1 MPSVVVERHEGVLE
15 IILNRPEILN
25 AVNSETIAALAAAV
39 AEAAEDRAARV
50 VLLRGAGPHFCAGGD
65 ISMFAELIGLA
76 PAERQKALYRIVGT
90 LHPLL
95 IRMRHMPKPVLAV
108 VQGAAA
114 GFGLSLVLAAD
125 LALAAEDAV
134 FTSGYIHLGTS
145 PDGGMTAT
153 LPHIVGIK
161 HAAELMLLGDR
172 FDAQRALALG
182 LVNRVVSADALD
194 EEAAALA
201 ARLAAGPAH
210 AYGRTKGLL
219 QATLGDAFDAQLRRE
234 TESFAACAAT
244 EDFAEGV
251 RAFLEK
257 RRPCS
262 PAKDEGAMTT
272 YRRLWRAI
280 LVAVIGAGALSG
292 CYYDAYTGLWYSY
305 PPYYYPYPYPMAYPY
320 GPGYPNPYPAGQGP
334 NPAPGYP
341 SGPPGSAPVEQTPL
355 PPSS

>member
-1 MPSVVVERHEGVLE
+1 MPSVVVERHEGVFE

-25 AVNSETIAALAAAV
+25 AVNRETIAALAAAV
-39 AEAAEDRAARV
+39 AEAADDRAARV
-50 VLLRGAGPHFCAGGD
+50 VLLRGAGTHFCAGGD
-65 ISMFAELIGLA
+65 ITMFAKLVGLA
-76 PAERQKALYRIVGT
+76 PAERLRALYQIVET

-95 IRMRHMPKPVLAV
+95 IRMRHRPNPVIAA

-125 LALAAEDAV
+125 LALAADDAV

-153 LPHIVGIK
+153 LPHIVGVK

-182 LVNRVVSADALD
+182 LVNRIVPAEALGT
-194 EEAAALA
+194 EAAALT
-201 ARLAAGPAH
+201 ARLAAGPTG
-210 AYGRTKGLL
+210 AYGRTKALL
-219 QATLGDAFDAQLRRE
+219 QATMGDAFDAQLRRE

-257 RRPCS
+257 RRPVFTG
-262 PAKDEGAMTT
+262 EG
-272 YRRLWRAI
+272 
-280 LVAVIGAGALSG
+280 
-292 CYYDAYTGLWYSY
+292 
-305 PPYYYPYPYPMAYPY
+305 
-320 GPGYPNPYPAGQGP
+320 
-334 NPAPGYP
+334 
-341 SGPPGSAPVEQTPL
+341 
-355 PPSS
+355 

>member
-1 MPSVVVERHEGVLE
+1 MPSVVVERRGGVLE

-25 AVNSETIAALAAAV
+25 AVNRETIAALADAV

-50 VLLRGAGPHFCAGGD
+50 VLLRGAGTHFCAGGD
-65 ISMFAELIGLA
+65 ITMFAELIRLP
-76 PAERQKALYRIVGT
+76 PAERQTALYRIVDT

-95 IRMRHMPKPVLAV
+95 VRMRHMPKPVVAV

-125 LALAAEDAV
+125 LALAAEDTV

-153 LPHIVGIK
+153 LPHVVGIK
-161 HAAELMLLGDR
+161 RAAELMLLGDR

-182 LVNRVVSADALD
+182 LVNRVVPADTL
-194 EEAAALA
+194 ETEAAALA
-201 ARLAAGPAH
+201 ARLVAGPAH

-219 QATLGDAFDAQLRRE
+219 QATIGDAFDAQLRRE

-251 RAFLEK
+251 RAFVDK
-257 RRPCS
+257 RRPVFS
-262 PAKDEGAMTT
+262 GEG
-272 YRRLWRAI
+272 
-280 LVAVIGAGALSG
+280 
-292 CYYDAYTGLWYSY
+292 
-305 PPYYYPYPYPMAYPY
+305 
-320 GPGYPNPYPAGQGP
+320 
-334 NPAPGYP
+334 
-341 SGPPGSAPVEQTPL
+341 
-355 PPSS
+355 

>member
-1 MPSVVVERHEGVLE
+1 MPSVVVERHEGVIE

-25 AVNSETIAALAAAV
+25 AVNRETIAALADAV

-50 VLLRGAGPHFCAGGD
+50 ILLRGAGTHFCAGGD
-65 ISMFAELIGLA
+65 ITMFAELIRLA
-76 PAERQKALYRIVGT
+76 PADRQKALYRIVDT

-95 IRMRHMPKPVLAV
+95 TRMRYMPKPVVAA

-114 GFGLSLVLAAD
+114 GVGLSLVLAAD
-125 LALAAEDAV
+125 LALAAEDTV

-182 LVNRVVSADALD
+182 LINRVVPADALAS
-194 EEAAALA
+194 EATALA
-201 ARLAAGPAH
+201 ARLAAGPTH
-210 AYGRTKGLL
+210 AYGRTKALL
-219 QATLGDAFDAQLRRE
+219 QATLGDGFDAQLRRE

-251 RAFLEK
+251 CAFLEK
-257 RRPCS
+257 RRPVFTG
-262 PAKDEGAMTT
+262 EG
-272 YRRLWRAI
+272 
-280 LVAVIGAGALSG
+280 
-292 CYYDAYTGLWYSY
+292 
-305 PPYYYPYPYPMAYPY
+305 
-320 GPGYPNPYPAGQGP
+320 
-334 NPAPGYP
+334 
-341 SGPPGSAPVEQTPL
+341 
-355 PPSS
+355 

>member
-1 MPSVVVERHEGVLE
+1 MPSVVVERHEGVFE

-25 AVNSETIAALAAAV
+25 AVNRETIAALATAV
-39 AEAAEDRAARV
+39 AEAAEDRAARA
-50 VLLRGAGPHFCAGGD
+50 VLLRGAGKHFCAGGD
-65 ISMFAELIGLA
+65 ITMFAELIRLS
-76 PAERQKALYRIVGT
+76 PAERLKVLYQIVDA

-95 IRMRHMPKPVLAV
+95 IRMRHMPKPVVAA

-125 LALAAEDAV
+125 LALAAADAV

-153 LPHIVGIK
+153 LPHIVGLK

-172 FDAQRALALG
+172 FDAERALALG

-194 EEAAALA
+194 TEAEALA
-201 ARLAAGPAH
+201 ARLAAGPTL
-210 AYGRTKGLL
+210 AYARTKGLL
-219 QATLGDAFDAQLRRE
+219 QATMGDGFDAQLRRE

-257 RRPCS
+257 RRP
-262 PAKDEGAMTT
+262 
-272 YRRLWRAI
+272 
-280 LVAVIGAGALSG
+280 VF
-292 CYYDAYTGLWYSY
+292 TG
-305 PPYYYPYPYPMAYPY
+305 
-320 GPGYPNPYPAGQGP
+320 G
-334 NPAPGYP
+334 
-341 SGPPGSAPVEQTPL
+341 
-355 PPSS
+355 